1 MELTTLNSTHDE
13 IAEAIRGAW
22 GKDVSKDTT
31 IVYVGQLIVANGND
45 LETINKE
52 VKVGHKDWIEIGDHC
67 WMTVLK

>member
-1 MELTTLNSTHDE
+1 MEMTTLNSTHE
-13 IAEAIRGAW
+13 ELAEATRGCW

-31 IVYVGQLIVANGND
+31 IVYVGQLIVANGKD

-52 VKVGHKDWIEIGDHC
+52 VKAGHKEWIEIGDHC